1 MDIATEI
8 RVMLARENKNIS
20 WLANELNTSQ
30 QNLSN
35 KMRRNNFC
43 TKDMKEIA
51 DVLGYELKIEF
62 IKKND

>member
-20 WLANELNTSQ
+20 WLANELHTSQ

-43 TKDMKEIA
+43 TKDMEEIA
-51 DVLGYELKIEF
+51 EALGYEITIES
-62 IKKND
+62 IKK

>member
-43 TKDMKEIA
+43 TKDMEEIA
-51 DVLGYELKIEF
+51 EALGY
-62 IKKND
+62 

>member
-20 WLANELNTSQ
+20 WLSKELNTSQ

-35 KMRRNNFC
+35 KMKRNNFSVNE
-43 TKDMKEIA
+43 MLEISEI
-51 DVLGYELKIEF
+51 LNYELKIEF
-62 IKKND
+62 IKKEN

>member
-43 TKDMKEIA
+43 TKDMEEIA
-51 DVLGYELKIEF
+51 EALGYELKIEF
-62 IKKND
+62 IKKE

>member
-43 TKDMKEIA
+43 TKDMGEIA
-51 DVLGYELKIEF
+51 EALGYELKIEF
-62 IKKND
+62 IKK

>member
-43 TKDMKEIA
+43 TKDMEEIA
-51 DVLGYELKIEF
+51 EALGYELKIEF
-62 IKKND
+62 IKK

>member
-62 IKKND
+62 IKKK

>member
-8 RVMLARENKNIS
+8 RVMLARENKGIS
-20 WLANELNTSQ
+20 GLANELNTSQ

-43 TKDMKEIA
+43 TKDMEEIA
-51 DVLGYELKIEF
+51 EALGYELKIEF
-62 IKKND
+62 IKK